1 MQSGPSSHFELGQ
14 GNSSAERFVQ
24 SARVRGCGGERA
36 PRLDGAGEMIR
47 WMVQTRLSP
56 AYKWSQPKGVALLK
70 ILLRLAEVSTW
81 ETQVGEQEKTDES
94 SLAVVAAPC
103 GEQQRGLPALI
114 SEASSISAVLQFVTQ
129 CAKHKCTAY
138 PNRSN
143 ACDKRRHV
151 LAAFRLADCRMW
163 NAATLYETD
172 LVITICAIANAI
184 AIALARYFA
193 WVSHCA
199 LSRMAAGSLQI
210 FEQAGHRIRE
220 SGNRGFLVWRMM
232 NFARDRENREGLGYS
247 EEVHYIRTLE
257 LYIPH
262 LIIRDRRAGLRCP
275 TFPSASSVAAGPADH
290 GQ

>member
-1 MQSGPSSHFELGQ
+1 MHHFDLGQ
-14 GNSSAERFVQ
+14 GNSSAGGFVQ
-24 SARVRGCGGERA
+24 SARVRRCGGERA

-47 WMVQTRLSP
+47 WMVQTRLPP
-56 AYKWSQPKGVALLK
+56 AYKWSQPKGVALPD
-70 ILLRLAEVSTW
+70 LAAEGSTW

-114 SEASSISAVLQFVTQ
+114 SEASSISAIPQFVTQ

-138 PNRSN
+138 LNRSN
-143 ACDKRRHV
+143 ACDNRRH
-151 LAAFRLADCRMW
+151 

-199 LSRMAAGSLQI
+199 LSRMATESLQI

-220 SGNRGFLVWRMM
+220 SGDRGFLVWRTR
-232 NFARDRENREGLGYS
+232 NFARDRENSEGP
-247 EEVHYIRTLE
+247 EVHYIRTLE

-262 LIIRDRRAGLRCP
+262 LIILDRRAGLRCP
-275 TFPSASSVAAGPADH
+275 TFPSTSAVAAGPADH